1 MQSIIPSISTLL
13 SANQFDSFCTFVRTG
28 PPVFSGLDAV
38 FDWFA
43 VVRAACAALAIVL
56 AAVPAVGVPPFP
68 VGRSIKAN
76 RMEVMAIT
84 CGA

>member
-28 PPVFSGLDAV
+28 PPDFSGLDAV
-38 FDWFA
+38 FGWLA
-43 VVRAACAALAIVL
+43 ALRAACAALAIVPE
-56 AAVPAVGVPPFP
+56 AVPAVGVPPFP
-68 VGRSIKAN
+68 AGRSIRAN
-76 RMEVMAIT
+76 KMEVMAII